1 MIRHKSE
8 AFTTNHDVLRHCRLL
23 VADGIFID
31 IYLSP
36 LSQDI
41 LPDLYLRKVLVVMK
55 FKNAN
60 VLITGGASGIGKIMG
75 RMALKKGAK
84 CFIIWDINLSG
95 IEATRKELSKYGK
108 VKGYIVDVANDDIVK
123 VAYQKTVADCGNID
137 ILINCAGI
145 ITSNKTFDK
154 QTHEEIVKTMN
165 INTLAPMFVTR
176 AMLPDMLERNVGH
189 VCTIASAG
197 GMLSNPKMSVYAASK
212 WGVIG
217 WSDSV
222 RIELQEMKSNVHF
235 TTVAPYYINTGMF
248 DGVKSRIIPILK
260 PEYVAKKVI
269 RAIEKD
275 ISFKGIPFGF
285 HFIRF
290 WQAILPTRVFDFFFG
305 QVFGIYH
312 TMDQFTGR
320 KSGKEVIEKA
330 S

>member
-1 MIRHKSE
+1 
-8 AFTTNHDVLRHCRLL
+8 
-23 VADGIFID
+23 
-31 IYLSP
+31 
-36 LSQDI
+36 
-41 LPDLYLRKVLVVMK
+41 MK
-55 FKNAN
+55 FEKAN

-75 RMALKKGAK
+75 RMALEKGAK
-84 CFIIWDINLSG
+84 CFIIWDINLVG

-108 VKGYIVDVANDDIVK
+108 VKGYVVDVSNNEIVNI
-123 VAYQKTVADCGNID
+123 AYRKTVEDCGDID

-145 ITSNKTFDK
+145 ITSNKTFDQ
-154 QTHEEIVKTMN
+154 QTPEEIVKTMN
-165 INTLAPMFVTR
+165 INTIAPMFVAR
-176 AMLPDMLERNVGH
+176 AMLPDMLKRNRGH

-197 GMLSNPKMSVYAASK
+197 GMISNPKMSVYAASK

-222 RIELQEMKSNVHF
+222 RIELQEMKSDVHF
-235 TTVAPYYINTGMF
+235 TTIAPYYINTGMF

-260 PEYVAKKVI
+260 PEYVAKRVI
-269 RAIEKD
+269 RAIEKNKA
-275 ISFKGIPFGF
+275 FRGIPFGF

-305 QVFGIYH
+305 KVFGIYH

-320 KSGKEVIEKA
+320 KSVKESAGKA